1 MRHFLTLVCVALF
14 TAAVAAQST
23 TVHRSYDTAFLGPV
37 LPDPVLQ
44 HAKETFVLFGCA
56 YCHGLNLVS
65 RGEATDLMHSAL
77 VGRDENGNRI
87 GPLLRMGIPQTA
99 KLSPMPQ
106 FSDLS
111 DQQIN
116 ALVTWI
122 HYARQ
127 QGRYQELTSAPVTAG
142 DAAAGK
148 TYFDRA
154 CSSCHSVDGNL
165 AGVGRKYDAAA
176 LRAAMLAPKALKRER
191 SFTLEA
197 RNDNTFVEAQHR
209 HQALLENYN
218 SDDVANLVAYLSASG
233 ATARRRVRDA
243 TDGATGSQ
251 L

>member
-1 MRHFLTLVCVALF
+1 MRRLLTLACLVTF
-14 TAAVAAQST
+14 AASVAAQT
-23 TVHRSYDTAFLGPV
+23 AATHRSYDEQFLGPV

-87 GPLLRMGIPQTA
+87 GPLLRAGIPQTA

-111 DQQIN
+111 DQQI
-116 ALVTWI
+116 AAIVTWI

-127 QGRYQELTSAPVTAG
+127 QGKYQELTAAPARPG

-148 TYFDRA
+148 AYFERSCSMCHGVDRDL
-154 CSSCHSVDGNL
+154 SGI
-165 AGVGRKYDAAA
+165 GRKYDAPA
-176 LRAAMLAPKALKRER
+176 LRAAILDPKALKRER
-191 SFTLEA
+191 SFTSPRLHDTTLA
-197 RNDNTFVEAQHR
+197 SAQQR
-209 HQALLENYN
+209 HHALLENYA
-218 SDDVANLVAYLSASG
+218 SEEVANLVAYLAS
-233 ATARRRVRDA
+233 VR
-243 TDGATGSQ
+243 
-251 L
+251 